1 MLPAGLW
8 EKIQGDEYEVL
19 RAWVE
24 ELTARPSFEVS
35 SWDGVVIELTRLV
48 GDVRDRKSVV

>member
-1 MLPAGLW
+1 MLPVGLW

-48 GDVRDRKSVV
+48 GDVRGALPP